1 MDPKAQMYSSFL
13 ILGLMFVLMYFV
25 LIRPQ
30 KKKDKETDKMRKG
43 VQVGDE
49 IVTIGGIMGKV
60 VRTKEESITIQV
72 GADKMKF
79 EIMRWAVSKVT
90 IPAKSA
96 AKKASIYDAT
106 EEAPKKGLPKRMKK
120 AEDAEEAEA

>member
-1 MDPKAQMYSSFL
+1 MDPQYSMYSSFFML
-13 ILGLMFVLMYFV
+13 ALMLVLFYFI

-49 IVTIGGIMGKV
+49 IVTIGGIVGKV

-79 EIMRWAVSKVT
+79 DVMRWAVSKVT
-90 IPAKSA
+90 VPAKSA
-96 AKKASIYDAT
+96 AKKASIYDAA

-120 AEDAEEAEA
+120 AEDEE

>member
-1 MDPKAQMYSSFL
+1 MDPQYSMYSSFFML
-13 ILGLMFVLMYFV
+13 ALMLVLFYFI

-49 IVTIGGIMGKV
+49 IVTIGGIVGKV

-79 EIMRWAVSKVT
+79 DVMRWAISKVT
-90 IPAKSA
+90 VPAKSA
-96 AKKASIYDAT
+96 AKKTSIYDAVE

-120 AEDAEEAEA
+120 AENEE